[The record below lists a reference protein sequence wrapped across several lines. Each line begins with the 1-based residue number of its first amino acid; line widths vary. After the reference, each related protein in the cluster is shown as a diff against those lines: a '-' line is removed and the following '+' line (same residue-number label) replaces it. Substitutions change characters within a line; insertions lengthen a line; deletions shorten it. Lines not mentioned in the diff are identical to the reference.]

1 MEYRNTLG
9 KPKGFAQFNLE
20 VDKCYEEEP
29 QDTSEKTSSL
39 ETVTQGSVEQINN
52 RVAITS

>member
-9 KPKGFAQFNLE
+9 EPKGFAQFNIE
-20 VDKCYEEEP
+20 VDRCYEKEP

-39 ETVTQGSVEQINN
+39 ETVTQRGVEQIDN
-52 RVAITS
+52 RVTITS